1 MTITKTMQALLDRA
15 KNDFRG
21 VSVVQSVCG
30 SGSHGG
36 RVNRGMRE
44 VDALH
49 KLMKLGM
56 VEVIDRHKSIE
67 VNRGNSIWIYD
78 TVYRVVD
85 TMPTDDDYLA
95 ALGPCNK

>member
-15 KNDFRG
+15 RNASRG
-21 VSVVQSVCG
+21 IALVQMVCG
-30 SGSHGG
+30 RGSHGG
-36 RVNRGMRE
+36 RVNRGSRE
-44 VDALH
+44 ADALNQ
-49 KLMKLGM
+49 LWALGM
-56 VEVIDRHKSIE
+56 VEVIEKHKSVE

-78 TVYRVVD
+78 TIYRVVD